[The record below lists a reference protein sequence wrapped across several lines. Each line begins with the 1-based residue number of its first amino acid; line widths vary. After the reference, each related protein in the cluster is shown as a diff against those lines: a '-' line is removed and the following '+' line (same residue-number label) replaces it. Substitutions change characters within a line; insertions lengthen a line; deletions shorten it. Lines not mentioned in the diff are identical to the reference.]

1 MRKTLISVS
10 IVAIALSGC
19 HECPKVPVHETTTK
33 CSCPKFN
40 TRLSIKV
47 KDLNSTHG
55 AISWGDVSKIESF
68 LKSKKKFNKHVDN
81 INTTN

>member
-1 MRKTLISVS
+1 MKKIFAILP
-10 IVAIALSGC
+10 IVIFAISGC
-19 HECPKVPVHETTTK
+19 HECPNVPVHETTTK

-47 KDLNSTHG
+47 EDLNSTHG

-68 LKSKKKFNKHVDN
+68 LKSKKKFNKHVDK